1 MRRILILAG
10 VLAVGLG
17 LFALGYFSKILLMH
31 LYQPR
36 VLAQVD
42 GIAISEAELKREI
55 LFLKVS
61 KNAGLSD
68 ITREDVLN
76 RLINDRLILN
86 EAGRLNLVVSKEA
99 VENYLKSFWENYS
112 SPEVNSILREHQIS
126 ASAWREIIR
135 RRILIER
142 VIEQAVENQVQVSQD
157 EVEEYYWTHLLE
169 FHRQRQVHAR
179 QIVVETLAQAETLS
193 NKLDEGAD
201 FKNLAAE
208 YSLGPEKDQGG
219 DLGWVGKSDLPQFF
233 SRVLFKMKV
242 GEISKPVATEYGYH
256 LFLLEA
262 RKKGGKISLAQ
273 ARDQIAE
280 NLMIIKIERAFQIW
294 MEDLRARAKI
304 SIENIRGVK

>member
-1 MRRILILAG
+1 MRRILIVLG
-10 VLAVGLG
+10 VMAVGLG
-17 LFALGYFSKILLMH
+17 LFALGYFSKIILMH

-36 VLAQVD
+36 VLAHVD
-42 GIAISEAELKREI
+42 GIAISDAELKRET

-61 KNAGLSD
+61 ENAGLSD

-86 EAGRLNLVVSKEA
+86 EAGRLGLTVSKEA

-112 SPEVNSILREHQIS
+112 SQEVNNLLREHQLS

-135 RRILIER
+135 RRILIEK
-142 VIEQAVENQVQVSQD
+142 VIKQAVESQVHITQD

-169 FHRQRQVHAR
+169 FYRRQQVQAR
-179 QIVVETLAQAETLS
+179 QIVVETLAQAESLR

-201 FKNLAAE
+201 FKSLAAE
-208 YSLGPEKDQGG
+208 YSLGPEKDKGG
-219 DLGWVGKSDLPQFF
+219 DLGWVGKSDLPRVF
-233 SRVLFKMKV
+233 SQVLFKMRA

-262 RKKGGKISLAQ
+262 RKKGGKISLEQ
-273 ARDQIAE
+273 ARDQIAG
-280 NLMIIKIERAFQIW
+280 NLKINKIEQAFQIW

>member
-1 MRRILILAG
+1 MRRTLIVAG
-10 VLAVGLG
+10 VIAVGLG
-17 LFALGYFSKILLMH
+17 LFALGYFSKIILMR

-36 VLAQVD
+36 VLAHVD
-42 GIAISEAELKREI
+42 GVAISDAELKRET

-86 EAGRLNLVVSKEA
+86 EAGRLSLSVSKEV

-112 SPEVNSILREHQIS
+112 AQEVNDILREHQIS

-135 RRILIER
+135 RRILIEK
-142 VIEQAVENQVQVSQD
+142 VIKQAVESQVHISQD
-157 EVEEYYWTHLLE
+157 EEEEYYWTHLLE
-169 FHRQRQVHAR
+169 FHRQRQVHVR
-179 QIVVETLAQAETLS
+179 QIVAETLAQAETIR

-201 FKNLAAE
+201 FKSLAAA

-219 DLGWVGKSDLPQFF
+219 DLGWVGKSDLPRIF
-233 SRVLFKMKV
+233 SQVLFKMKV

-262 RKKGGKISLAQ
+262 QKKSGKIPLEE
-273 ARDQIAE
+273 ARDKIAE
-280 NLMIIKIERAFQIW
+280 NLKIVKIERAFQIW

-304 SIENIRGVK
+304 SIEDIRGVK